1 METLTK
7 IKLGLAITI
16 LSVVAIILLGFIV
29 YILTTS
35 LSTALLRNRIGS
47 FYGSAFWASGFL
59 GKWMAQREDEVINR
73 EK

>member
-7 IKLGLAITI
+7 IKLGLPITI

-35 LSTALLRNRIGS
+35 LSTAALAMRIGS
-47 FYGSAFWASGFL
+47 FYRGRLLGSWISW
-59 GKWMAQREDEVINR
+59 KMDRTKR
-73 EK
+73 R